1 MKWKRISLVILLSV
15 SVLTALLWFCTVSTE
30 PLARHLPE
38 YARTDLD
45 DLRNKPRFTED
56 DYRTL
61 FLQTGLGQ
69 TALDEL
75 RAATSDFKGEVLAY
89 QELFFLDT
97 KWSCSRISPITMEER
112 IETPVR
118 LAPLHDGDILITCCS
133 HTFGWRNG
141 HAALVTD
148 ADAGLVL
155 EAGAL
160 GKPAREKSLEGWL
173 TYPSFIVL
181 RVRKITDEQ
190 AEAVVRYAKECLTG
204 IPYDLTVGIL
214 KPKFYAG
221 KKVAGTYC
229 SHLVWQAYMQSDIDL
244 EGDGGVLVTPAD
256 LADSPLL
263 ETVQLYGVDARRY
276 APR

>member
-1 MKWKRISLVILLSV
+1 MKYKRISLVILLSG
-15 SVLTALLWFCTVSTE
+15 SVLAALLWFSAVSTE

-38 YARTDLD
+38 YACADLD
-45 DLRNKPRFTED
+45 DLLNKPRCSEG

-61 FLQTGLGQ
+61 FLQTGLSR
-69 TALDEL
+69 TAIDEL

-148 ADAGLVL
+148 ADAGLTL

-160 GKPAREKSLEGWL
+160 GKPSREKSLEGWL
-173 TYPSFIVL
+173 TYPSFLVL
-181 RVRKITDEQ
+181 RVRGITDEQ
-190 AEAVVRYAKECLTG
+190 AKAVVRYAKDCLTG
-204 IPYDLTVGIL
+204 IPYDLTVGIV
-214 KPKFYAG
+214 KPKFYPG
-221 KKVAGTYC
+221 EKVAGTYC
-229 SHLVWQAYMQSDIDL
+229 SHLIWQAYMRSGIDL
-244 EGDGGVLVTPAD
+244 DANGGVLVTPAD
-256 LADSPLL
+256 LAESPLL